1 MSFPSVLYR
10 SPADELPPPPGPPRH
25 FGDLHLDQIVAEIA
39 AVHREYDLAP
49 LFHVPLRD
57 PELVAFRQ
65 DAMRDV
71 EAEPVA
77 ASALRFGDRMR
88 AMRAHRQRAG
98 AAASPDERDLWLFA
112 AALVYQEGVN
122 ALLHG
127 LASGSVRSQAFT
139 ALREYLEAYTGS
151 AAFVAFAAESDRV
164 GTALGTV
171 RFTLDVR
178 GNAVTVRALADE
190 ADYGILV
197 EQTFARFRRR
207 GEAPTAPSRTLEEN
221 LNHVETEIL
230 ERVALLHPGPFTA
243 LRAFVSAERDY
254 VSGVLARFE
263 REVHFYLAYLTVVGT
278 VRGAGLS
285 FSYPRVS
292 RKSKAMGARD
302 AFDLALALA
311 LRRAG
316 RREPVVCNDYR
327 LDGDERILVI
337 TGPNQG
343 GKTTFARMLGQ
354 AQYLA
359 SLGCPVPGAEVELPL
374 CDGIL
379 THFERPEDPGALRGK
394 LQDDLI
400 RIRDL
405 LRGATPWTLLIL
417 NEAFSSTTAHD
428 ALVLGRKVLAAVSA
442 LDAPTVWVTFLS
454 DLASFDRKT
463 VSVVSEVD
471 PADPAVRTFKLSR
484 RPADGLAYAKA
495 IAEKHGVTYTRLR
508 ERLGS

>member
-10 SPADELPPPPGPPRH
+10 SAADELPPPPGPPRH
-25 FGDLHLDQIVAEIA
+25 FGDLHLDQIVAEIVA
-39 AVHREYDLAP
+39 PHPEYDLAP
-49 LFHVPLRD
+49 LFHAPLKD
-57 PELVAFRQ
+57 PGLVAFRQ

-71 EAEPVA
+71 ESEPVA
-77 ASALRFGDRMR
+77 SSALRFADRMR
-88 AMRAHRQRAG
+88 VMRAHRQRAG

-112 AALVYQEGVN
+112 AALVYQEGVS
-122 ALLHG
+122 ALLRG
-127 LASGSVRSQAFT
+127 LTSGPVRSRAFT
-139 ALREYLEAYTGS
+139 ALGRYLEAYAGS
-151 AAFVAFAAESDRV
+151 AAFVAFTAGSERV
-164 GTALGTV
+164 GTALAAV
-171 RFTLDVR
+171 RFTLDLR

-197 EQTFARFRRR
+197 EETFARFRRR
-207 GEAPTAPSRTLEEN
+207 GGTRPAPPRTLEEN

-263 REVHFYLAYLTVVGT
+263 REVHFYLAFLTVVRT

-292 RKSKAMGARD
+292 RESKAMAARD
-302 AFDLALALA
+302 AFDLALA

-316 RREPVVCNDYR
+316 RRERVVGNDYR

-359 SLGCPVPGAEVELPL
+359 SLGCPVPGADVELPL

-394 LQDDLI
+394 LQDDLL

-405 LRGATPWTLLIL
+405 LRRATPWTLLIL

-428 ALVLGRKVLAAVSA
+428 ALLLGRKILAAVSA
-442 LDAPTVWVTFLS
+442 LDAPAVWVTFLS
-454 DLASFDRKT
+454 ELASFDRKT
-463 VSVVSEVD
+463 VSVVGEVD

-495 IAEKHGVTYTRLR
+495 IAEKHGLTYARLR
-508 ERLGS
+508 ARLSP